1 MSKTEEL
8 IYPTVATYD
17 RITRWIKCVGAQHQT
32 GISAESEDE
41 GKGILVCVDCHQAT
55 MPPSDMARQMMKH
68 IELRVIAGSMS
79 ADHAPQLIQAG
90 SQ

>member
-32 GISAESEDE
+32 GISPESEDE
-41 GKGILVCVDCHQAT
+41 GKGLLVCVDCHNAT
-55 MPPSDMARQMMKH
+55 MPPTDLVRQMMKQL
-68 IELRVIAGSMS
+68 ELRVITGSMS
-79 ADHAPQLIQAG
+79 ADHAPQQIQAG